1 MKRLL
6 QFHCAAAWPPFLLVA
21 IFACVYVAFNIGIW
35 FIWRDMTY
43 AANYRVSQD
52 AQAFA
57 IIIGAAASLHALCRL
72 ARFHPVCNFSYAS
85 WLALSPWTATKPL
98 PLGPIHPVWQ
108 DIAVIAILVALARW
122 HAHIDPAL
130 PLFAFGLTY
139 LIGLTLLLVAT
150 RTWPSFFAMGFLWP
164 SLALTNGKSLPV
176 ALIFAVMILVLWH
189 GTCKSL
195 WGFPWRQE
203 NRTHPGLAKAPNP
216 KSMGQVE
223 IRIEDVNAMG
233 TSSTV
238 GWSFAQL
245 SPKARFKSVST
256 STGLWVSL
264 LIGWWAYCLIV
275 GSGMESAPGM
285 ILVFGLFGALVRVG
299 IYWGGLAPSF
309 SFRSRLVSG
318 RLIVPGFD
326 QIFIAPLM
334 AVAVAVVGGV
344 VIRRSGS
351 LYPEAHSV
359 FITLILFVLL
369 AGGPTMR
376 NWVLTGEH
384 RFLPR
389 FASGA
394 NRQAFRPV

>member
-1 MKRLL
+1 MPET
-6 QFHCAAAWPPFLLVA
+6 AYT
-21 IFACVYVAFNIGIW
+21 FAL
-35 FIWRDMTY
+35 
-43 AANYRVSQD
+43 
-52 AQAFA
+52 
-57 IIIGAAASLHALCRL
+57 IIGSAAVLHALYRL
-72 ARFHPVCNFSYAS
+72 VRFHPACNSPYAS

-98 PLGPIHPVWQ
+98 PLGPIYPVWQ
-108 DIAVIAILVALARW
+108 DAAVIAILGVLARW
-122 HAHIDPAL
+122 HTHINPTL
-130 PLFAFGLTY
+130 PLEAFGFAY
-139 LIGLTLLLVAT
+139 LLGLTLLLAAT
-150 RTWPSFFAMGFLWP
+150 RTWPSFFAIGFLWP
-164 SLALTNGKSLPV
+164 SLLLTNGKWLPV
-176 ALIFAVMILVLWH
+176 AVIFTVMILVLWH
-189 GTCKSL
+189 GTRTSL
-195 WGFPWRQE
+195 RAFPWRQE
-203 NRTHPGLAKAPNP
+203 NRTHPGLAKPPNP
-216 KSMGQVE
+216 KSMGQIE

-285 ILVFGLFGALVRVG
+285 ILVFGLFGSLVRVG

-309 SFRSRLVSG
+309 SFRSRIVSG

-326 QIFIAPLM
+326 QIFVTPLT
-334 AVAVAVVGGV
+334 AIAVAVVGGA

-359 FITLILFVLL
+359 FITLILFILL

-394 NRQAFRPV
+394 NRQAFGPV